1 MPDVVKECPVCK
13 MAIEINNI
21 NDIHDVARVRTKYYH
36 SQCLKEHAKK
46 LIQRE
51 KHDAI
56 WDDVVKRISF
66 YEKDAKEI
74 LYKRYWQDKLNEHLK
89 SHYDV
94 QIMPNS
100 FWTLVADLHN
110 GIYKGLSCKPISM
123 NTLYGAWKW
132 GQRKLD
138 SINRNNKQ
146 NKKGP
151 KTDLERLPY
160 DLAIIVQHIPDY
172 IKYKAKQDA
181 EEAER
186 KERAKNTARIDFN
199 NVYVAPK
206 KLEGLDDISD
216 LIDDLEE
223 VI

>member
-1 MPDVVKECPVCK
+1 MPDVVKECQVCK
-13 MAIEINNI
+13 MAIEIDNI

-56 WDDVVKRISF
+56 WDDVVKRFSF

-89 SHYDV
+89 SHYDIIV
-94 QIMPNS
+94 MPDR
-100 FWTLVADLHN
+100 FWEMVMNLHN
-110 GIYKGLSCKPISM
+110 GIYKNKECKPVSM
-123 NTLYGAWKW
+123 KTLYGAWCW

-138 SINRNNKQ
+138 SINRNNKK

-151 KTDLERLPY
+151 KTDSERLPY
-160 DLAIIVQHIPDY
+160 DLAIIVQHVSDY
-172 IKYKAKQDA
+172 IKYKAKLDA

-186 KERAKNTARIDFN
+186 EAKEKERIKIDYRRFN
-199 NVYVAPK
+199 KTPVK
-206 KLEGLDDISD
+206 TEGLDDISD
-216 LIDDLEE
+216 MLDDF
-223 VI
+223 

>member
-13 MAIEINNI
+13 KEIEIDNI
-21 NDIHDVARVRTKYYH
+21 NDIHDVARVKTKYYH
-36 SQCLKEHAKK
+36 SQCLKEYAKK
-46 LIQRE
+46 LTQRQ

-56 WDDVVKRISF
+56 WDDVVKSISF

-89 SHYDV
+89 RHYDI
-94 QIMPNS
+94 QIMPKS
-100 FWTLVADLHN
+100 FWELVADLHN
-110 GIYKGLSCKPISM
+110 GIYKGLSCKRISM
-123 NTLYGAWKW
+123 NTLCGAWIW

-138 SINRNNKQ
+138 SINRKNKQ

-160 DLAIIVQHIPDY
+160 DLAILIQHIPDY
-172 IKYKAKQDA
+172 IKYKAKLDA

-186 KERAKNTARIDFN
+186 REKTKETARIDYN
-199 NVYVAPK
+199 NVYVEPK
-206 KLEGLDDISD
+206 KKEGIGDLSSILDDFF
-216 LIDDLEE
+216 
-223 VI
+223 